1 MIDDDTIIAIKA
13 YQEEISAKDSDIMF
27 EPGAGRNPANKW
39 TQMLRKFFKKH
50 GHEVKSH
57 DFRVTKATD
66 YYNDCT
72 DVVKVQRFLGHAQVS
87 TTQGYVK
94 MSIEELDKTTHEHLN
109 KRKAQKRQRT
119 EVMK

>member
-1 MIDDDTIIAIKA
+1 
-13 YQEEISAKDSDIMF
+13 
-27 EPGAGRNPANKW
+27 
-39 TQMLRKFFKKH
+39 MLKKFFKKH

-66 YYNDCT
+66 YYNDCK

-94 MSIEELDKTTHEHLN
+94 MPIEELDKTTHEHLN
-109 KRKAQKRQRT
+109 KRKA
-119 EVMK
+119 